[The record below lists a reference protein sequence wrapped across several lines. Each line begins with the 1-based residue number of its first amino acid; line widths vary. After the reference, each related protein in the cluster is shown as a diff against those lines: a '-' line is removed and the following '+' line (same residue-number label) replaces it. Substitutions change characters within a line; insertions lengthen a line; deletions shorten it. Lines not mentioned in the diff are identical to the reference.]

1 MRMSL
6 MRLLSSLAP
15 VRLERVHG
23 KHGPLEL
30 TLENG
35 RLVVNSAHANQ
46 SFGSLH
52 RVWRKCFAD
61 IDLVRHRPERVLLL
75 GYGAGSVAQILRREL
90 GISAP
95 ITAVDNDPVMLQLA
109 HDHFGA
115 AEIPDLTLLEQDA
128 HQALTELQDQFDLV
142 IVDLF
147 QELNVPPELG
157 EDAFMD
163 LLRTRTLAGGTLLFN
178 TIAHDPPSTALSER
192 IGHQVRLR
200 FASTGLRRYEGDN
213 RVFIAR

>member
-1 MRMSL
+1 MRMTL
-6 MRLLSSLAP
+6 MRLLSTLAP
-15 VRLERVHG
+15 VRLERAQG
-23 KHGPLEL
+23 RHGPLEL

-61 IDLVRHRPERVLLL
+61 IDLTRHRPERVLLL
-75 GYGAGSVAQILRREL
+75 GYGAGSVAHILRNEL
-90 GISAP
+90 GITAP
-95 ITAVDNDPVMLQLA
+95 ITAVDNDPVMLRWA
-109 HDHFGA
+109 RTHFGA
-115 AEIPDLTLLEQDA
+115 DAIPDLTLLEQDA
-128 HQALTELQDQFDLV
+128 PQGLEALTEAFDLV

-147 QELNVPPELG
+147 QELDTPPELS

-163 LLRTRTLAGGTLLFN
+163 LLRIRTLMGGTLLYN
-178 TIAHDPPSTALSER
+178 TIAHDEASSAVSAR
-192 IGHQVRLR
+192 IGRQLRLR
-200 FASTGLRRYEGDN
+200 FNSVSERGYEGDN